1 MRRRR
6 LVFAFSSVFACCSGL
21 SLALVLLAGCGDDAS
36 APADGGRDLPAADG
50 APADAG
56 LGDGAADSSVG
67 DGLGADAGG
76 PTRPFRLG
84 FTPFPY
90 DTTTAAV
97 DDVYLKLRKDAD
109 LYAYHTTSGVPWVE
123 AAQGLP
129 WTQYGQA
136 LRDTW
141 TRHAAERRP
150 SHAIYLGLTPL
161 NDGRSGLAEYWG
173 AQENMALPAPWSG
186 YALDA
191 PQVQAAYLAFCRE
204 AIEHYKPDY
213 LAIGIEVNLLLE
225 NTPTAWP
232 AYLKLHEAVYA
243 ALKKENPNLPIFATV
258 TAVDLL
264 PGFTSANEQT
274 HRAALAELM
283 KHSDYLA
290 LSLYPFMSSYLAN
303 PLPKGYLDDLIALAG
318 GKPVVIAESGYPA
331 QKTELKSFG
340 LVFEGTESKQQAF
353 VDQLLKKAEA
363 AKMPFVVNFV
373 LQDYDAL
380 WQKIGAGDADAVW
393 RDTGLYD
400 ENGKAR
406 SALTTWRAALSRP
419 YAP

>member
-1 MRRRR
+1 MHRPW
-6 LVFAFSSVFACCSGL
+6 FMTFGL
-21 SLALVLLAGCGDDAS
+21 LLAITTGGACDDDATS
-36 APADGGRDLPAADG
+36 TPSDSRSPDTLQPDGSTKTDGG
-50 APADAG
+50 
-56 LGDGAADSSVG
+56 S
-67 DGLGADAGG
+67 

-84 FTPFPY
+84 ITPFPY
-90 DTTTAAV
+90 DITTSAV
-97 DDVYLKLRKDAD
+97 DDVYAKLQKDAD
-109 LYAYHTTSGVPWVE
+109 LYAHHTTSGVPWVE

-129 WTQYGQA
+129 WTHYGRS
-136 LRDTW
+136 LRDVW

-150 SHAIYLGLTPL
+150 SHKIYLGLTPL
-161 NDGRSGLAEYWG
+161 NDARAGLADYWG
-173 AQENMALPAPWSG
+173 ANENMTLPAPWSG

-191 PQVQAAYLAFCRE
+191 PQVQAAYLSFCRE
-204 AIEHYKPDY
+204 AIDHYQPDY
-213 LAIGIEVNLLLE
+213 LAIGIEVNLLLK
-225 NTPTAWP
+225 NAPSAWP
-232 AYLKLHEAVYA
+232 AYVKLHEATYS
-243 ALKKENPNLPIFATV
+243 ALKRDHPTLPIFATV

-264 PGFTSANEQT
+264 PGFTSADEKV

-303 PLPKGYLDDLIALAG
+303 PLPQTYLDDLIALAD

-331 QKTELKSFG
+331 QTTELKSFG

-353 VDQLLKKAEA
+353 VHELLQKAQA
-363 AKMPFVVNFV
+363 VKMPFVVNFV

-380 WQKIGAGDADAVW
+380 WQKSGGSDADAVW

-400 ENGKAR
+400 EDGKAR
-406 SALTTWRAALSRP
+406 SALTTWRTALARP